1 MKKIILTAAAVFA
14 FSFANA
20 QDLKSKKGEPY
31 LPEAGDW
38 AISFNANGIFN
49 YVGNAFNGSLANTA
63 PTVASATP
71 NSFVGK
77 KFIDAKTAYRV
88 VANFGFGSEN
98 LTNGVV
104 LADDVNPI
112 TGLAIPG
119 TGLTYDTYKA
129 STFNITA
136 GLGKE
141 WRRGSTRLQGFYGA
155 DALIGFSS
163 TKWEQTNKPVNIKFD
178 AGTSFSLGVTG
189 FIGAEYF
196 LFPKISIGAQYN
208 YGLQIASN
216 GASKISAPGA
226 PDFTV
231 SKSSTDFNLGNVTS
245 ASMNLTLHF

>member
-38 AISFNANGIFN
+38 AISFNADKLFT
-49 YVGNAFNGSLANTA
+49 YVGNAFNNSTASEA
-63 PTVASATP
+63 PTLTNATA

-88 VANFGFGSEN
+88 VANLGFGSSNKINSGGIANFANYEE
-98 LTNGVV
+98 
-104 LADDVNPI
+104 
-112 TGLAIPG
+112 
-119 TGLTYDTYKA
+119 
-129 STFNITA
+129 STFNLTA

-163 TKWEQTNKPVNIKFD
+163 TKWTETNELVNSEFD
-178 AGTSFSLGVTG
+178 AGTSFNLGVTG

-208 YGLQIASN
+208 YGLQIASK
-216 GASKISAPGA
+216 GASKISTPGA
-226 PDFTV
+226 PDFEV
-231 SKSSTDFNLGNVTS
+231 SKSSSNFNLGNVTS

>member
-38 AISFNANGIFN
+38 AISFNATGIFN
-49 YVGNAFNGSLANTA
+49 YVGNAFNGSLGNLGG
-63 PTVASATP
+63 PTVANATA

-77 KFIDAKTAYRV
+77 KFIDAKSAYRV
-88 VANFGFGSEN
+88 VANLGFGSN
-98 LTNGVV
+98 NNAGGVV
-104 LADDVNPI
+104 SGYAF
-112 TGLAIPG
+112 GA
-119 TGLTYDTYKA
+119 YKA
-129 STFNITA
+129 STFNLTA
-136 GLGKE
+136 GVGKE

-155 DALIGFSS
+155 DALVGFSS
-163 TKWEQTNKPVNIKFD
+163 TKWTENGAPKQTYDV
-178 AGTSFSLGVTG
+178 GTSLNLGVTG

-216 GASKISAPGA
+216 GASKYSATGVPEVE
-226 PDFTV
+226 V
-231 SKSSTDFNLGNVTS
+231 SKSSSNFNLGNVTS